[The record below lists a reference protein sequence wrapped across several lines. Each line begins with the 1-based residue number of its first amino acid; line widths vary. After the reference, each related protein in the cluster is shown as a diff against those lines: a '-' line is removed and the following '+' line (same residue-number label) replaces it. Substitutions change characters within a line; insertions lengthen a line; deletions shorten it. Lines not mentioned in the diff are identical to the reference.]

1 MLMFPKRVYLITR
14 YMFNV
19 KPRRDFSYLPAHVL
33 LKVKVLGKHFVTIS
47 ALQLLSF
54 SFGLTCRTKNIF
66 SFSIHTRLPLS
77 VRSVR
82 YQVPSGV
89 FLPVLALFGMMTL
102 LYSPSSVRLEPM
114 AQVLFLLLCFPGL
127 YTGAVLNA

>member
-1 MLMFPKRVYLITR
+1 MVSRLLFICSKTMLTFPKRVYLITQFYVLCMR
-14 YMFNV
+14 
-19 KPRRDFSYLPAHVL
+19 KEKFSYLPAHVL

-77 VRSVR
+77 
-82 YQVPSGV
+82 
-89 FLPVLALFGMMTL
+89 
-102 LYSPSSVRLEPM
+102 
-114 AQVLFLLLCFPGL
+114 
-127 YTGAVLNA
+127 